1 VTKRYVGWNRRIKK
15 RKLSRTQRRKD
26 RSDNEKMARR

>member
-1 VTKRYVGWNRRIKK
+1 MTKRYIGWNRRVKK

-26 RSDNEKMARR
+26 RRDSEKMARR